1 MKNNRFSPQETAR
14 RKRAEAKTAQEMS
27 RNRLIQLFCLLFFLK
42 FLLFDLLWCLDTTF
56 SSFSYPIA
64 YLSKSFLALL
74 LTLPLVLRAPRWVEA
89 VVALATDLFL
99 VANLLYFRTYYT
111 AIPLE
116 SYALAGNLRDFTAS
130 VTESLRWPDLL
141 FPLSTAAALLAARR
155 MPQPR
160 LPRRGLVHYANALL
174 LSSLLTAALLVGKGG
189 FRRSYEAMLVH
200 RQLSATTTYSLF
212 GTLLYE
218 ALRERVEFTPELAGE
233 VERWLAA
240 GRPAADAEEAA
251 EELSAGGGSRQ
262 AKRRPAEDTAR
273 PTRCRPAAMAKRPM
287 RCAPVRS
294 LTHRTPRSPAQAS
307 NPIPPRSPAQ
317 TPA

>member
-14 RKRAEAKTAQEMS
+14 RKRAEEKTAQEMS

-64 YLSKSFLALL
+64 YLSKSILALL

-141 FPLSTAAALLAARR
+141 FPLSTAAAGAC
-155 MPQPR
+155 
-160 LPRRGLVHYANALL
+160 
-174 LSSLLTAALLVGKGG
+174 
-189 FRRSYEAMLVH
+189 
-200 RQLSATTTYSLF
+200 
-212 GTLLYE
+212 
-218 ALRERVEFTPELAGE
+218 ALRQ
-233 VERWLAA
+233 
-240 GRPAADAEEAA
+240 RPAAELAAHGGAPGRQGGLPPQLRGDARPQAA
-251 EELSAGGGSRQ
+251 ERDDHLLALRHAALRGAARAGGVHPRAGRGGRTL
-262 AKRRPAEDTAR
+262 ARRRAPGG
-273 PTRCRPAAMAKRPM
+273 RC
-287 RCAPVRS
+287 
-294 LTHRTPRSPAQAS
+294 
-307 NPIPPRSPAQ
+307 
-317 TPA
+317 

>member
-14 RKRAEAKTAQEMS
+14 RKRAEEKTAQEMS

-64 YLSKSFLALL
+64 YLSKSILALL

-160 LPRRGLVHYANALL
+160 LPRRGLVRYANALL

-233 VERWLAA
+233 VER
-240 GRPAADAEEAA
+240 
-251 EELSAGGGSRQ
+251 
-262 AKRRPAEDTAR
+262 
-273 PTRCRPAAMAKRPM
+273 
-287 RCAPVRS
+287 
-294 LTHRTPRSPAQAS
+294 
-307 NPIPPRSPAQ
+307 
-317 TPA
+317 

>member
-14 RKRAEAKTAQEMS
+14 RKRAEEKTAQEMS

-64 YLSKSFLALL
+64 YLSKSILALL

-155 MPQPR
+155 MPQ
-160 LPRRGLVHYANALL
+160 LRGDARPQAAERDDHLLALRH
-174 LSSLLTAALLVGKGG
+174 AALRGAARAGG
-189 FRRSYEAMLVH
+189 VH
-200 RQLSATTTYSLF
+200 PR
-212 GTLLYE
+212 
-218 ALRERVEFTPELAGE
+218 
-233 VERWLAA
+233 A
-240 GRPAADAEEAA
+240 GR
-251 EELSAGGGSRQ
+251 GGRTLARRRAPGSR
-262 AKRRPAEDTAR
+262 
-273 PTRCRPAAMAKRPM
+273 C
-287 RCAPVRS
+287 
-294 LTHRTPRSPAQAS
+294 
-307 NPIPPRSPAQ
+307 
-317 TPA
+317 

>member
-14 RKRAEAKTAQEMS
+14 RKRAEEKTAQEMS

-64 YLSKSFLALL
+64 YLSKSILALL

-160 LPRRGLVHYANALL
+160 LPRRGLVRYANALL

-189 FRRSYEAMLVH
+189 LPP
-200 RQLSATTTYSLF
+200 QLRGDARPPAAERDDH
-212 GTLLYE
+212 LL
-218 ALRERVEFTPELAGE
+218 ALRHAALRGAARAGG
-233 VERWLAA
+233 VHPRA
-240 GRPAADAEEAA
+240 GR
-251 EELSAGGGSRQ
+251 GGRTLARRRAPGSR
-262 AKRRPAEDTAR
+262 
-273 PTRCRPAAMAKRPM
+273 C
-287 RCAPVRS
+287 
-294 LTHRTPRSPAQAS
+294 
-307 NPIPPRSPAQ
+307 
-317 TPA
+317 

>member
-14 RKRAEAKTAQEMS
+14 RKRAEEKTAQEMS

-64 YLSKSFLALL
+64 YLSKSILALL

-141 FPLSTAAALLAARR
+141 FPLSTAAELAAHGGAPGRQGGASAAATRR
-155 MPQPR
+155 C
-160 LPRRGLVHYANALL
+160 
-174 LSSLLTAALLVGKGG
+174 SST
-189 FRRSYEAMLVH
+189 
-200 RQLSATTTYSLF
+200 
-212 GTLLYE
+212 
-218 ALRERVEFTPELAGE
+218 
-233 VERWLAA
+233 
-240 GRPAADAEEAA
+240 
-251 EELSAGGGSRQ
+251 GS
-262 AKRRPAEDTAR
+262 
-273 PTRCRPAAMAKRPM
+273 
-287 RCAPVRS
+287 
-294 LTHRTPRSPAQAS
+294 
-307 NPIPPRSPAQ
+307 
-317 TPA
+317 